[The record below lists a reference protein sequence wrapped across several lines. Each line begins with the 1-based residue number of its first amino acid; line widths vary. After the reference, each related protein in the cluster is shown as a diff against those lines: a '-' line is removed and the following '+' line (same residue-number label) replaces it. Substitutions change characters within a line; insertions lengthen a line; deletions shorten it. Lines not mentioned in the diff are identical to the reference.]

1 MWTSESCLPTVLTFS
16 GKQIAVAFDS
26 GPDSLMGRC
35 SSLALDRLSRVGL
48 FQWPCPFPRTRIPLP
63 FSREGSFSIFPS
75 RNPHGSAYVSGQL
88 QAWLLFLH
96 CFITEKDLDGTS
108 CIFLE
113 RKPCLKSKPALQ
125 WRLSLVFHHDLDL
138 SYDHWWRSCQWVA
151 ATRVSISSYSLTFS
165 HSRVLESP
173 NPFARKSWFLRMH
186 WVCACILFFLWW
198 CLFFLR
204 FQGWL

>member
-1 MWTSESCLPTVLTFS
+1 M
-16 GKQIAVAFDS
+16 
-26 GPDSLMGRC
+26 SLV
-35 SSLALDRLSRVGL
+35 SRVGL

-63 FSREGSFSIFPS
+63 FSRGGNFSIFLS
-75 RNPHGSAYVSGQL
+75 CNPHGSAYVSGQL
-88 QAWLLFLH
+88 QAWLPFLH
-96 CFITEKDLDGTS
+96 CFIMEKDLDGTL

-113 RKPCLKSKPALQ
+113 RKPCLKSRPALR
-125 WRLSLVFHHDLDL
+125 WRLSPVFHHDLNL

-151 ATRVSISSYSLTFS
+151 AARVSISSYSLTFS
-165 HSRVLESP
+165 HSHVLESP
-173 NPFARKSWFLRMH
+173 NPFARKSWFLQMH